1 MIPHDT
7 IDVIMDTVRI
17 EEVVGDFVSL
27 KRRGSNL
34 IGLCPFHSERT
45 PSFSVSPVKG
55 IYKCFGC
62 GKAGNAVNFV
72 MEHEK
77 FTYPE
82 ALRYLAKKYH
92 IEVQEEAESAEEIA
106 AKSEREGLFAV
117 SEFAQKFFSG
127 QLLNTDEGKSVGLS
141 YFRGR
146 GFSDDTIIKFQ
157 LGYSPDEWE
166 SFTKQALANGYSREM
181 LDKSGLAIVKD
192 DKMYDRFRSRV
203 IFPIHSQAGRVIGFG
218 GRILSSD
225 KSKAKYVNSPESE
238 IYNKSKV
245 LYGIAF
251 AKNAIAANDMC
262 YLVEGYTD
270 VISMHQAG
278 IQNVVASSGTSLT
291 VDQIKLIKRYT
302 PNITILYDGDPAG
315 IKASFRGI
323 DMILEQGM
331 NVKVVLFPDGEDP
344 DSFARTRRSS
354 EVTGFI
360 QKSAKDFIRFKI
372 ELLLDE
378 TGNDPLKKVS
388 IIKEFID
395 SIALIPDRLTRM
407 AYVKESAE
415 RMKMDESVILNELN
429 KVLRNKFRK
438 QADLTHEEFEATIPE
453 PEVIPAQQPQTLDLT
468 STEYQERELVR
479 LLLAYGPKQI
489 KMFSLAEGQAEPVE
503 VVTTVAEFIVNDLRN
518 DGLELTFEVYAKVLS
533 EYAKLVDAEAV
544 PKPEVMIQHPD
555 PVISRC
561 AVDLLAT
568 PYELH
573 DWGKRRIHIP
583 LEEDEE
589 VLERAVTSSL
599 LAFKARRIEQLLAD
613 TAKEIREP
621 APDTDIMLL
630 MRKYKELKI
639 LNAQINKQLGR
650 IITR

>member
-117 SEFAQKFFSG
+117 SEFAQKFFSD

-166 SFTKQALANGYSREM
+166 SFTKLALANGYSRGM
-181 LDKSGLAIVKD
+181 LDKSGLSIVKD
-192 DKMYDRFRSRV
+192 EKMYDRFRSRV

-354 EVTGFI
+354 EVTQFI

-438 QADLTHEEFEATIPE
+438 QADMTREEFEAAIPE
-453 PEVIPAQQPQTLDLT
+453 PEIIPAEQPKTLDLT
-468 STEYQERELVR
+468 STEFQERELVR
-479 LLLAYGPKQI
+479 LLLAYGTKQI

-518 DGLELTFEVYAKVLS
+518 DGLELTFEVYAKVFK
-533 EYAKLVDAEAV
+533 EYEKLVDTETV
-544 PKPEVMIQHPD
+544 PKPEVMVQHPD
-555 PVISRC
+555 PAIARC

-573 DWGKRRIHIP
+573 DWSKRRIHIP

-613 TAKEIREP
+613 TAKEIKDP
-621 APDTDIMLL
+621 APDADIMLL
-630 MRKYKELKI
+630 MTRFRELKI
-639 LNAQINKQLGR
+639 INTQINKQLGR

>member
-1 MIPHDT
+1 MIPRET
-7 IDVIMDTVRI
+7 IDVIMDAVRI
-17 EEVVGDFVSL
+17 EEVVSDFVSL

-62 GKAGNAVNFV
+62 GKAGNAVNFM

-92 IEVQEEAESAEEIA
+92 IEIQEEEESAEDIA

-117 SEFAQKFFSG
+117 SEFAQKFFSE
-127 QLLNTDEGKSVGLS
+127 QLTTTDEGKSVGMS
-141 YFRGR
+141 YFRSR
-146 GFSDDTIIKFQ
+146 GFSDDTIVKFQ
-157 LGYSPDEWE
+157 LGYSPDEWD
-166 SFTKQALANGYSREM
+166 SLTKQALLNGYSRQM
-181 LDKSGLAIVKD
+181 LDKSGLSIAKD
-192 DKMYDRFRSRV
+192 DKLYDRFRSRV

-278 IQNVVASSGTSLT
+278 VQNVVASSGTSLT

-344 DSFARTRRSS
+344 DSFARTRRST
-354 EVTGFI
+354 EVTEFI
-360 QKSAKDFIRFKI
+360 GRAATDFIRFKI
-372 ELLLDE
+372 DLLLDE
-378 TGNDPLKKVS
+378 TGNDPLKKVH

-415 RMKMDESVILNELN
+415 RMKMDEAVILNELN

-438 QADLTHEEFEATIPE
+438 EADMTKEEMEAAIPE
-453 PEVIPAQQPQTLDLT
+453 PPVILAEQPSTLDLN
-468 STEYQERELVR
+468 STEFQEREIVR
-479 LLLAYGPKQI
+479 LLLAYGPRRI
-489 KMFSLAEGQAEPVE
+489 KMFRLAEGQSEPEE
-503 VVTTVAEFIVNDLRN
+503 VSTTVAEFIVNDLRN
-518 DGLELTFEVYAKVLS
+518 DGLEITFENYRKVFS
-533 EYAKLVDAEAV
+533 EFEKLVDSETEI
-544 PKPEVMIQHPD
+544 KPEMMTQHPE
-555 PVISRC
+555 PAVARC
-561 AVDLLAT
+561 AVDLLAS

-573 DWGKRRIHIP
+573 DWSKRQIHIP
-583 LEEDEE
+583 IEEDEE

-599 LAFKARRIEQLLAD
+599 LAFKARRIEQLLAE
-613 TAKEIREP
+613 TGKEIKDPE
-621 APDTDIMLL
+621 PDTDVMSL
-630 MRKYKELKI
+630 MRRFKDLKI

-650 IITR
+650 IIIR

>member
-1 MIPHDT
+1 
-7 IDVIMDTVRI
+7 
-17 EEVVGDFVSL
+17 
-27 KRRGSNL
+27 
-34 IGLCPFHSERT
+34 
-45 PSFSVSPVKG
+45 
-55 IYKCFGC
+55 
-62 GKAGNAVNFV
+62 
-72 MEHEK
+72 
-77 FTYPE
+77 
-82 ALRYLAKKYH
+82 
-92 IEVQEEAESAEEIA
+92 
-106 AKSEREGLFAV
+106 
-117 SEFAQKFFSG
+117 
-127 QLLNTDEGKSVGLS
+127 
-141 YFRGR
+141 
-146 GFSDDTIIKFQ
+146 
-157 LGYSPDEWE
+157 
-166 SFTKQALANGYSREM
+166 
-181 LDKSGLAIVKD
+181 
-192 DKMYDRFRSRV
+192 
-203 IFPIHSQAGRVIGFG
+203 
-218 GRILSSD
+218 
-225 KSKAKYVNSPESE
+225 
-238 IYNKSKV
+238 
-245 LYGIAF
+245 
-251 AKNAIAANDMC
+251 
-262 YLVEGYTD
+262 
-270 VISMHQAG
+270 
-278 IQNVVASSGTSLT
+278 
-291 VDQIKLIKRYT
+291 QIKLIKRYT

-613 TAKEIREP
+613 TAKEICTR
-621 APDTDIMLL
+621 TI
-630 MRKYKELKI
+630 KV
-639 LNAQINKQLGR
+639 
-650 IITR
+650 IIIR

>member
-7 IDVIMDTVRI
+7 IGLIMDTVRI

-92 IEVQEEAESAEEIA
+92 IEIQEEAESAEEIA

-117 SEFAQKFFSG
+117 SEFAQKFFSD

-146 GFSDDTIIKFQ
+146 GFSDDSIIRFQ

-166 SFTKQALANGYSREM
+166 SFTKLALANGYSREM
-181 LDKSGLAIVKD
+181 LDKSGLSIVKD
-192 DKMYDRFRSRV
+192 DKVYDRFRSRV

-218 GRILSSD
+218 GRILGSD

-251 AKNAIAANDMC
+251 ARNAIAANDMC

-344 DSFARTRRSS
+344 DSFARTRRSN
-354 EVTGFI
+354 EVTQFI
-360 QKSAKDFIRFKI
+360 QQSAKDFIRFKI

-388 IIKEFID
+388 IIKEFIE

-415 RMKMDESVILNELN
+415 RMKMDEGVILNELN
-429 KVLRNKFRK
+429 KILRNKFRK
-438 QADLTHEEFEATIPE
+438 QADMTREELDAALPE
-453 PEVIPAQQPQTLDLT
+453 PEPIPAEQPSTLDLT
-468 STEYQERELVR
+468 STEFQERDIVR
-479 LLLAYGPKQI
+479 LLLAYGSRQI
-489 KMFSLAEGQAEPVE
+489 KMYHLAEGRSEPEE
-503 VVTTVAEFIVNDLRN
+503 VITTVAEFIVNDLRN
-518 DGLELTFEVYAKVLS
+518 DGLELTFEVYARVFREFEKMVDS
-533 EYAKLVDAEAV
+533 ETPVKAEM
-544 PKPEVMIQHPD
+544 MIQHPD
-555 PVISRC
+555 PVIARC

-573 DWGKRRIHIP
+573 DWSKRRIHIP
-583 LEEDEE
+583 LEEDED
-589 VLERAVTSSL
+589 VLGRAVTSSL

-613 TAKEIREP
+613 TAKEIKSPE
-621 APDTDIMLL
+621 PDTDIMML
-630 MRKYKELKI
+630 MSRYKELKI
-639 LNAQINKQLGR
+639 INAQINKQLGR

>member
-7 IDVIMDTVRI
+7 IDIIMDTVRI

-166 SFTKQALANGYSREM
+166 SFTKLALANGYSRGM
-181 LDKSGLAIVKD
+181 LDKSGLSIVKD
-192 DKMYDRFRSRV
+192 DKMFDRFRSRV

-251 AKNAIAANDMC
+251 AKNAIATNDMC

-278 IQNVVASSGTSLT
+278 VQNVVASSGTSLT

-344 DSFARTRRSS
+344 DSYARTRRSS
-354 EVTGFI
+354 EVTQFI
-360 QKSAKDFIRFKI
+360 QQSAKDFIRFKI

-438 QADLTHEEFEATIPE
+438 QVDMTREEFEASIPE
-453 PEVIPAQQPQTLDLT
+453 PEVIPAEQPTTLDLT
-468 STEYQERELVR
+468 STEFQERELVR

-518 DGLELTFEVYAKVLS
+518 DGLELTFEVYAKVFK
-533 EYAKLVDAEAV
+533 EYEKLVEAETV
-544 PKPEVMIQHPD
+544 PKPDVMIQHPD
-555 PVISRC
+555 PVIARC

-573 DWGKRRIHIP
+573 DWSKRRIHIP

-613 TAKEIREP
+613 TAKEIKDP
-621 APDTDIMLL
+621 ARDADIMLL
-630 MRKYKELKI
+630 MNRFRELKI
-639 LNAQINKQLGR
+639 INTQINKQLGR